1 LLHTLSHAP
10 YSKSTSTLAALYQK
24 SGLAAFTSAISGK
37 NLKRLNRL
45 LPTNIEATTWKELY
59 PAIGKTQGRIGLF
72 TGCISRITDSPALD
86 ASIRILNK
94 LGYEVVVPAKQGCCG
109 AMHLN
114 GGDSSEANSMA
125 QHNRSVFSE
134 LKLDAVVG
142 VASGCIS
149 HLNELSEE
157 LSLPEPVMDISAF
170 LNTVPGIMDLPL
182 NPLDKKVAIHTP
194 CSMKN
199 VLKQQAAPFELL
211 QLIPELTLIELPENG
226 LCCGA
231 AGTYVIANPKEADA
245 LRENK
250 IEGLKASQADI
261 LATSNTG
268 CSLHLAA
275 GIRAD
280 GIGVEVMHPVE
291 LLAQQLAD

>member
-1 LLHTLSHAP
+1 
-10 YSKSTSTLAALYQK
+10 
-24 SGLAAFTSAISGK
+24 
-37 NLKRLNRL
+37 
-45 LPTNIEATTWKELY
+45 
-59 PAIGKTQGRIGLF
+59 
-72 TGCISRITDSPALD
+72 
-86 ASIRILNK
+86 
-94 LGYEVVVPAKQGCCG
+94 
-109 AMHLN
+109 
-114 GGDSSEANSMA
+114 
-125 QHNRSVFSE
+125 
-134 LKLDAVVG
+134 
-142 VASGCIS
+142 
-149 HLNELSEE
+149 
-157 LSLPEPVMDISAF
+157 
-170 LNTVPGIMDLPL
+170 
-182 NPLDKKVAIHTP
+182 
-194 CSMKN
+194 MKN